1 METTQ
6 IPISIYTEATPNPEA
21 LKFVANKMLVAG
33 NSAHFEN
40 VEQAALS
47 PLATQLFVFPFV
59 KEVFIMNNFVTV
71 TKQPDQDWY
80 EIMHE
85 VRDFLRNFIESDQ
98 PIIDEAYFAEQKTAK
113 PVAEGAQ
120 GEIEQKIISILDTYV
135 KPAVEMDGGAIQFIS
150 FEDGKV
156 SLLLQGSCSGC
167 PSSTVTLKQG
177 IEGMMKRMIP
187 EVEEV
192 VAVAG

>member
-1 METTQ
+1 METKQ

-21 LKFVANKMLVAG
+21 LKFVANKMLVHG

-40 VEQAALS
+40 EEEAELS

-59 KEVFIMNNFVTV
+59 KEVFIMNNFVTI
-71 TKQPDQDWY
+71 TKTDEQDWY
-80 EIMHE
+80 EIMQE
-85 VRDFLRNFIESDQ
+85 LRQFLKEFLESEQ
-98 PIIDEAYFAEQKTAK
+98 VIIDPAYFEQHADENAIQDDDDEMVK
-113 PVAEGAQ
+113 
-120 GEIEQKIISILDTYV
+120 KIKNVLETYV
-135 KPAVEMDGGAIQFIS
+135 KPAVEMDGGAIEFMN

-156 SLLLQGSCSGC
+156 HLVLKGACSGC

-177 IEGMMKRMIP
+177 IEGMMKRMVP
-187 EVEEV
+187 EVQEV

>member
-6 IPISIYTEATPNPEA
+6 VPISIYTEATPNPEA
-21 LKFVANKMLVAG
+21 LKFVANKMLLSG

-40 VEQAALS
+40 EAQATLS

-59 KEVFIMNNFVTV
+59 KEVFIMNNFVTI
-71 TKQPDQDWY
+71 TKQPDSDWY

-85 VRDFLRNFIESDQ
+85 VRDFLKTFVESDQ
-98 PIIDEAYFAEQKTAK
+98 TVIEAAYFKKESDSK
-113 PVAEGAQ
+113 PVAEGEES
-120 GEIEQKIISILDTYV
+120 EIVQKIKSILDTYV
-135 KPAVEMDGGAIQFIS
+135 KPAVEMDGGAIQFIN

-156 SLLLQGSCSGC
+156 ELLLQGSCSGC

>member
-6 IPISIYTEATPNPEA
+6 VPISIYTEATPNPEA
-21 LKFVANKMLVAG
+21 LKFVANKMLVSG

-40 VEQAALS
+40 TEQATLS

-71 TKQPDQDWY
+71 TKQADSDWY

-85 VRDFLRNFIESDQ
+85 IRDFLKTFIESDQ
-98 PIIDEAYFAEQKTAK
+98 TIIEDAYFQESSAAK
-113 PVAEGAQ
+113 PVAEGEET
-120 GEIEQKIISILDTYV
+120 EIVQKIKNILDTYV
-135 KPAVEMDGGAIQFIS
+135 KPAVEMDGGAIQFIN
-150 FEDGKV
+150 FDDGKV
-156 SLLLQGSCSGC
+156 ELLLQGSCSGC

>member
-1 METTQ
+1 MEKTQ

-21 LKFVANKMLVAG
+21 LKFVANKMLVQG
-33 NSAHFEN
+33 NSANFES
-40 VEQAALS
+40 AAEAELS

-59 KEVFIMNNFVTV
+59 KEVFIMNNFVTI
-71 TKQPDQDWY
+71 TKTGDQGWY

-85 VRDFLRNFIESDQ
+85 LRQFLKEFLQTDQ
-98 PIIDEAYFAEQKTAK
+98 PIVEKEYFAKANADSADDSDDSTLVKNIKNVLE
-113 PVAEGAQ
+113 
-120 GEIEQKIISILDTYV
+120 TYV
-135 KPAVEMDGGAIQFIS
+135 KPAVEMDGGAIEFVE
-150 FEDGKV
+150 FKEGTVHLVLK
-156 SLLLQGSCSGC
+156 GACSGC

-177 IEGMMKRMIP
+177 IEGMMKRMVP